1 MSLCLMRNMP
11 MDEAKVREI
20 HRATE
25 LSGYTH
31 DELREADQW
40 VKDAALEK
48 LEQHLKATATP
59 EALSEFVLLMARC
72 HYGSIETDA
81 FLWAHQCYPE
91 WLKD

>member
-1 MSLCLMRNMP
+1 

-40 VKDAALEK
+40 VKDYALVR
-48 LEQHLKATATP
+48 LKEVIAHSNTQGMR
-59 EALSEFVLLMARC
+59 EFILLMARC
-72 HYGSIETDA
+72 HYGSTETDA
-81 FLWAHQCYPE
+81 FLSAHQCYPE
-91 WLKD
+91 WLKG